1 MKIQRLGLGAAIH
14 QILVTPAGRLFKQL
28 HIFHAAIHLV
38 GGGINEDGLSVR
50 ETRRLQ
56 HIKGAERIGTEIV
69 PWIDDRGGDSHLPGQ
84 MNDHIR
90 APACFSDPIC
100 ITHIPNN
107 QLEGILSEFLFE
119 PFNVAC
125 GAGEVIVHD
134 DLFSALQQTMNIVRT
149 DKPGAAGDKILF
161 SHYSFTSADA
171 SAPCLLLNAINC

>member
-1 MKIQRLGLGAAIH
+1 MKMGFL
-14 QILVTPAGRLFKQL
+14 P
-28 HIFHAAIHLV
+28 
-38 GGGINEDGLSVR
+38 

-90 APACFSDPIC
+90 APPASA
-100 ITHIPNN
+100 
-107 QLEGILSEFLFE
+107 ILSASRTSPTTNSKAFSPNSFE